1 MQIRRWEVSGL
12 AHYSYLIASHG
23 LAAVVDP
30 RRDVDGYLEC
40 AAARGWK
47 ITHVV
52 ETHIHADYASGAREL
67 AERAGAELCLS
78 AHDQGEQYRYQ
89 FPHRSLRHG
98 DRIRVGDVELVALH
112 TPGHTPEHLCFL
124 LPPPQPAAPVLLSG
138 DFLLVG
144 SLGRPDLLG
153 AAATRR
159 LAEMLYASVH
169 GPLREL
175 PDDTLV
181 LPAHGAD
188 SLCGSGIAAQPLSTL
203 GRERITN
210 RFLNEADREAFVQCV
225 LAELPPRPAYF
236 ARMKQLN
243 AAGPPLL
250 GTLPGGQALSPQE
263 CRRTI
268 EQEDAIVVDL
278 RGPDEFAAA
287 HLPGAI
293 NVPLGRSFVSWAAWV
308 LPCDRPLLLVGAG
321 ADDQQE
327 SARRALVRVG
337 LDGIRGVLVGGVAA
351 WQAMGWPLETLE
363 PWEPDELAARPS
375 ALVVDVRSPA
385 EWQAGHIPDAL
396 HIPCAE
402 LVERLAELP
411 REASICAVCASGMR
425 SSMAAS
431 LLRRAGFTRAGH
443 LAGGMEAWQKRGLPV
458 LRPA

>member
-1 MQIRRWEVSGL
+1 MELQRWEVAGL
-12 AHYSYLIASHG
+12 GHYSYLIASEG
-23 LAAVVDP
+23 AAVVVDP
-30 RRDVDGYLEC
+30 RRDVDAYLEF

-78 AHDQGEQYRYQ
+78 AHDQDEQYSYQ
-89 FPHRSLRHG
+89 FPHRGLRHG
-98 DRIRVGDVELVALH
+98 DCIRIGGIELVALH

-124 LPPPQPAAPVLLSG
+124 LPRQHPAAPVLLSG

-153 AAATRR
+153 AEATRR

-203 GRERITN
+203 GRERAAN
-210 RFLNEADREAFVQCV
+210 RFLNETDRDGFLQRV

-243 AAGPPLL
+243 AAGPPRL
-250 GTLPGGQALSPQE
+250 GALPGGQALRPEPFRSAL
-263 CRRTI
+263 
-268 EQEDAIVVDL
+268 EQEEAIVVDL
-278 RGPDEFAAA
+278 RSPEEFAAA

-293 NVPLGRSFVSWAAWV
+293 NVPPGRSFVSWAAWV
-308 LPCDRPLLLVGAG
+308 LPCDRPLLLVGAE
-321 ADDQQE
+321 ADEQQE
-327 SARRALVRVG
+327 AARRALVRVA
-337 LDGIRGVLVGGVAA
+337 LDDIRGVLAGGVPA
-351 WQAMGWPLETLE
+351 WQAAGWPVETLE
-363 PWEPDELAARPS
+363 PWEPDELSAHPS
-375 ALVVDVRSPA
+375 ALVLDVRSPA
-385 EWQAGHIPDAL
+385 EWQTGHIPDAL

-402 LVERLAELP
+402 LVERLSELP
-411 REASICAVCASGMR
+411 REATICAVCASGMR

-431 LLRRAGFTRAGH
+431 LLRRAGFSRVRH
-443 LAGGMEAWQKRGLPV
+443 LAGGMGAWQKRGLPV
-458 LRPA
+458 VHPA